1 MENTK
6 PRPPLSQIIIYAIGQ
21 YGWSLCSFGAG
32 SLLAYFYM
40 PAEDGVERFQ
50 PYFFTCYVL
59 GILTLIGLL
68 GFAGRLLDAFTD
80 PWIASFSDRMK
91 IGGLGKR
98 KKLMAI
104 AALPFAV
111 SSFLLFFPIISAYSW
126 INILWLVLISIIYY
140 VSFTMYLIPYNA
152 LIAEL
157 GHHPDDRMKIS
168 TVISLTWI
176 LGFATGFSVYM
187 LIGVFVDQGYS
198 YTNAFHLLLGCFAL
212 LSFICMMVP
221 IFFLK
226 ENDYAQQSAQESIQG
241 SKTSGFSQF
250 VQLLRKDKNLRIFVL
265 SDLIYWLAAM
275 FIQMGLVFYITILM
289 GKEEGES
296 FIFLIISLIG
306 SLLLYLP
313 INIIVKNYGKKGITL
328 VAFFVYV
335 IIFGLTGFID
345 LLPIDI
351 NILFYSAAILA
362 AFPMA
367 VFGIIP
373 NAIVADL
380 IYANEQ
386 RTGRN
391 DAGIYFAIRTFM
403 MKIGITLANLIFPS
417 LLLLGKSVENP
428 TGVRATAVAA
438 LIFCII
444 GMFIFNQYKTV
455 DD

>member
-40 PAEDGVERFQ
+40 PGEDGIERFQ
-50 PYFFTCYVL
+50 PYFFTGYVL

-80 PWIASFSDRMK
+80 PWIANFSDRMK
-91 IGGLGKR
+91 IGGLGRR

-104 AALPFAV
+104 AALPFAI

-126 INILWLVLISIIYY
+126 INILWLVVISVIYY
-140 VSFTMYLIPYNA
+140 ISFTMYLIPYNA

-168 TVISLTWI
+168 TVIALTWI
-176 LGFATGFSVYM
+176 LGFATGFSVYI
-187 LIGVFVDQGYS
+187 LIGIVVEQGYS
-198 YTNAFHLLLGCFAL
+198 YTNAFHLLLGSFAL

-221 IFFLK
+221 IFFLN
-226 ENDYAQQSAQESIQG
+226 ENKYAQQSEQKSE
-241 SKTSGFSQF
+241 TNGFSQF
-250 VQLLRKDKNLRIFVL
+250 IQLIRNDKNLRIFVL
-265 SDLIYWLAAM
+265 ADLTYWLAAM
-275 FIQMGLVFYITILM
+275 FIQMGLFFYITILM

-296 FIFLIISLIG
+296 FNFLIISLLG

-313 INIIVKNYGKKGITL
+313 INIVVKKYGKKGITL
-328 VAFFVYV
+328 VAFMVYI
-335 IIFGLTGFID
+335 IIFGVTGFID

-351 NILFYSAAILA
+351 DILFYSSAILA

-367 VFGIIP
+367 VFGVIP
-373 NAIVADL
+373 NAIIADL
-380 IYANEQ
+380 VYANEQ

-417 LLLLGKSVENP
+417 LLLLGKSVDNP
-428 TGVRATAVAA
+428 MGVRATAVAA

-444 GMFIFNQYKTV
+444 GMLIFNQYEKGTINN
-455 DD
+455 

>member
-50 PYFFTCYVL
+50 PYFFTGYVL
-59 GILTLIGLL
+59 GVLTVIGLL

-91 IGGLGKR
+91 IGGLGRR

-104 AALPFAV
+104 AVLPFAL

-126 INILWLVLISIIYY
+126 INILWLVIISIIYY
-140 VSFTMYLIPYNA
+140 ISFTMYLIPYNA

-168 TVISLTWI
+168 TIISLTWI
-176 LGFATGFSVYM
+176 LGFATGFSVYI
-187 LIGVFVDQGYS
+187 LIGVLVEQGYT
-198 YTNAFHLLLGCFAL
+198 YTNAFHLLLGSFAL
-212 LSFICMMVP
+212 IAFLCMIVP
-221 IFFLK
+221 ILFLK
-226 ENDYAQQSAQESIQG
+226 ENQYAQQSVQQSE
-241 SKTSGFSQF
+241 KNGFSQF
-250 VQLLRKDKNLRIFVL
+250 IQLLRTDKNLKIFVL

-275 FIQMGLVFYITILM
+275 FIQMGLVFYVTILM
-289 GKEEGES
+289 GKDEGES
-296 FIFLIISLIG
+296 FSFLIISLLG

-313 INIIVKNYGKKGITL
+313 INIIVKKHGKKGITL
-328 VAFFVYV
+328 IAFLVYV
-335 IIFGLTGFID
+335 VIFGLTGFVD
-345 LLPIDI
+345 KLPGDI
-351 NILFYSAAILA
+351 NIIFYSVAVLA

-380 IYANEQ
+380 IYDNEQ

-417 LLLLGKSVENP
+417 LLLLGKSVDNP
-428 TGVRATAVAA
+428 MGVRATAIAA
-438 LIFCII
+438 LVFCMI
-444 GMFIFNQYKTV
+444 GMFIFNQYKSPKTT
-455 DD
+455 